1 MAPDFKDYAPRYNAA
16 PSQFVPA
23 ILADDSGKRV
33 LTNLLWML
41 TPPWAE
47 KEGSKYSG
55 QINIR
60 NDTIEKNRYFRSLL
74 MNQRCIFVADGF
86 YEWQTPPG
94 YKKGMRK
101 IPYRIV
107 MKNDDIIPLAGLYR
121 TTEEKKKFIH
131 TGAIITTNP
140 NKLMMSIHNR
150 MPVILSGKSLDH
162 WLDPA
167 FKNFDQLR
175 QYLSPFPESKMKAY
189 EVSTAVNNA
198 RLDIPAL
205 IKNVD

>member
-121 TTEEKKKFIH
+121 TTEEKILH
-131 TGAIITTNP
+131 AAGCRIT
-140 NKLMMSIHNR
+140 R
-150 MPVILSGKSLDH
+150 
-162 WLDPA
+162 
-167 FKNFDQLR
+167 
-175 QYLSPFPESKMKAY
+175 
-189 EVSTAVNNA
+189 
-198 RLDIPAL
+198 AL
-205 IKNVD
+205 T